1 MFDTFL
7 DLKILYLSLV
17 LFKIIRLFS
26 GGKQKYAVDFTVLSL
41 PTEQIQIRMHD
52 LYNNQNIDFN
62 IRQIWLKLSRLYNQ
76 KAIENDLT
84 LSIGFIL
91 LIIDKTGTPSTQIGP
106 NMGMEP
112 TSLSRTLKLMEET
125 GLIYRVEDLI
135 DKRKVLVFLTEKG
148 ILQRKNAKAIVVD
161 FNVKVKSKIAQ
172 GKLKTFFEVLEKL
185 DGIVEDDLKK
195 LNAKQK

>member
-1 MFDTFL
+1 
-7 DLKILYLSLV
+7 
-17 LFKIIRLFS
+17 
-26 GGKQKYAVDFTVLSL
+26 
-41 PTEQIQIRMHD
+41 MHD
-52 LYNNQNIDFN
+52 LYDNQNIDFN

-76 KAIENDLT
+76 KAVENDLT

-161 FNVKVKSKIAQ
+161 FNVKVKSKIAK